1 LLPRDL
7 ARNLSNISP
16 LVIVKAINSGITV
29 TDPFT
34 GEVCSTSAS
43 CLSSSSPLVLVLV
56 QKQDLNTEK
65 YFRDPFGAVMTS
77 RQLMP
82 FVVLS
87 VEPVLAE
94 SRPTARKRG
103 VDRKMRLAEIVV
115 ARERDFGV
123 NDTQFTVLSHLG
135 HLLREGDL
143 VQGYDMTSATWTG
156 DELERYKDSLKG
168 DLPDVILVRKVANQP
183 SLSSP
188 H

>member
-1 LLPRDL
+1 M
-7 ARNLSNISP
+7 S
-16 LVIVKAINSGITV
+16 
-29 TDPFT
+29 
-34 GEVCSTSAS
+34 
-43 CLSSSSPLVLVLV
+43 
-56 QKQDLNTEK
+56 
-65 YFRDPFGAVMTS
+65 
-77 RQLMP
+77 

-87 VEPVLAE
+87 AEPVLAE

-168 DLPDVILVRKVANQP
+168 DLPDVILVRKVRHTP
-183 SLSSP
+183 LPLSLSLSDPPSP
-188 H
+188 ILSELHGEEGSCL